1 MLYVRNTNYS
11 KFLFMKLRLKTDPS
25 GITWIWKIKLTFDCT
40 RSQWGA
46 AHIALVWKSP
56 YQQTANVS
64 LRQRVRVIQGDHVIR
79 ASWWQDHA
87 TFINR
92 SAINT
97 NNKGQKPRQNQ
108 MWSPK
113 MRICFPPED
122 TECSAC
128 HANTNYPHGLFGV
141 GTSLPR
147 DQITVVWQTERT
159 LTRLCWSCGCCSEGS
174 VGCSP
179 LPRAAT
185 NNHDIKSVW
194 PENQFIL
201 FRRQLHNWSK
211 TPYLNNCFRC
221 TSIKGFNRAIS
232 HLPVG
237 LIVETVVI
245 SWIPPDR

>member
-1 MLYVRNTNYS
+1 MWFTS
-11 KFLFMKLRLKTDPS
+11 DSPS
-25 GITWIWKIKLTFDCT
+25 HTGRPCNPCILVT
-40 RSQWGA
+40 RSC
-46 AHIALVWKSP
+46 HIHPKIRNKL
-56 YQQTANVS
+56 QT
-64 LRQRVRVIQGDHVIR
+64 
-79 ASWWQDHA
+79 
-87 TFINR
+87 T
-92 SAINT
+92 
-97 NNKGQKPRQNQ
+97 KGRNHDKTK

-128 HANTNYPHGLFGV
+128 RTNTNYPHGLFGV

-179 LPRAAT
+179 RPRAAT
-185 NNHDIKSVW
+185 NNHGIKIKFGWKINSFFFAV
-194 PENQFIL
+194 
-201 FRRQLHNWSK
+201 RLHNWSK
-211 TPYLNNCFRC
+211 TLYLNNCFRC
-221 TSIKGFNRAIS
+221 TSIKGFNRPIS

-245 SWIPPDR
+245 SRIPPDR